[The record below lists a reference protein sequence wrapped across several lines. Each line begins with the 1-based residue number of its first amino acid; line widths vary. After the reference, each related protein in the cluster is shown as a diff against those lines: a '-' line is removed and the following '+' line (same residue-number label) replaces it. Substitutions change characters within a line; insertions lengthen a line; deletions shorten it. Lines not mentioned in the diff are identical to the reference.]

1 MAFNPEFFNHL
12 FSIIT
17 TLSLAFLFALWISLI
32 IWTYRDASR
41 RVKDRLIPLFAALLV
56 IFLCFPGV
64 FIYMVLRPSR
74 TLEEEYQ
81 QALEEEALLH
91 SIEETPL
98 CPGCTRKIQN
108 NWIVCPTC
116 HTQLRKPCPKCG
128 RAVELP
134 WDICPYCS
142 TILNINPTQ
151 TISPNNDQQP
161 EKPIFL

>member
-1 MAFNPEFFNHL
+1 MSPNPETINHL
-12 FSIIT
+12 ISIIS
-17 TLSLAFLFALWISLI
+17 TLAAAFLVALWISLI

-41 RVKDRLIPLFAALLV
+41 RVKDRLIPLFASLLV
-56 IFLCFPGV
+56 VFLCFPGAI
-64 FIYMVLRPSR
+64 IYLILRPSR

-91 SIEETPL
+91 SIEESPL

-108 NWIVCPTC
+108 NWVVCPTC

-128 RAVELP
+128 RAIELP
-134 WDICPYCS
+134 WDICPYCATS
-142 TILNINPTQ
+142 LTTVVSQPP
-151 TISPNNDQQP
+151 SPENNQPP